1 MKKKESEEKIDL
13 NSLVVKKL
21 EEFNIDDKTF
31 EIIQDL
37 QFRMQQVEGRKK
49 SKKLKNIPIK
59 KFCIYL
65 RFTK

>member
-1 MKKKESEEKIDL
+1 MKKKESEEKIHL

-21 EEFNIDDKTF
+21 EKFNIDDKTF

-49 SKKLKNIPIK
+49 SKKLKNVR
-59 KFCIYL
+59 IYL

>member
-1 MKKKESEEKIDL
+1 MKKKKNESEEKIDL

-49 SKKLKNIPIK
+49 K
-59 KFCIYL
+59 
-65 RFTK
+65 